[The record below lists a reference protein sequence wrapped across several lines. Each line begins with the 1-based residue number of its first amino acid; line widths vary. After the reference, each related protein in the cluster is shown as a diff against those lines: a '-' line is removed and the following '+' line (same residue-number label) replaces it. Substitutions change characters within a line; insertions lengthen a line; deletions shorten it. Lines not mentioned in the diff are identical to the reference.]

1 MNEQWSRWTLIVCVV
16 FILNSLIFVALAT
29 YLGGDAINGKSEGG
43 HYYLYGV
50 RSESGHK
57 VYTEVSKSVFSYS
70 KWHAYSV
77 LILSPVLWQRY
88 WPRIESGKDLK
99 MGNRQN

>member
-1 MNEQWSRWTLIVCVV
+1 VNAQRTKWVLIVYVV
-16 FILNSLIFVALAT
+16 FILNGLIFVVLAT

-57 VYTEVSKSVFSYS
+57 VYTEVSESLFRYS
-70 KWHAYSV
+70 KWHAYSIF
-77 LILSPVLWQRY
+77 ILSPVFAEALMVDHR
-88 WPRIESGKDLK
+88 RRKRL
-99 MGNRQN
+99 QNG

>member
-1 MNEQWSRWTLIVCVV
+1 VNEQWSRWTLIVCVV

-77 LILSPVLWQRY
+77 LILSPVFMAALLA
-88 WPRIESGKDLK
+88 E
-99 MGNRQN
+99 NRKRKRFKNG